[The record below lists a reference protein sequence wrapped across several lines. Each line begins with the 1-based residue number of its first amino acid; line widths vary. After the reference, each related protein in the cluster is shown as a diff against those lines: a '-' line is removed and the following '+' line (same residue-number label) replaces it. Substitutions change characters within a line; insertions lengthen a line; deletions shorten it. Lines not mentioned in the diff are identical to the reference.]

1 MHFPFSFR
9 FINKLF
15 KIYIIINLLIMNNT
29 RLIQNSVNTFI
40 MSITFKF
47 HGHILICLKVIH
59 LDQKRKME
67 KRGGGL
73 TKRKKCYLTFGVL
86 GCLTVIYSNTVFALI
101 SFLKSFIFSHS
112 LRKNIFYFLTNYL
125 FSQNDV
131 KFSKSFYIKYCDKI
145 S

>member
-59 LDQKRKME
+59 LDQKRKMGKE
-67 KRGGGL
+67 EGGINKKKKMFLNFWSPGL
-73 TKRKKCYLTFGVL
+73 PNCD
-86 GCLTVIYSNTVFALI
+86 
-101 SFLKSFIFSHS
+101 IF
-112 LRKNIFYFLTNYL
+112 
-125 FSQNDV
+125 
-131 KFSKSFYIKYCDKI
+131 
-145 S
+145 